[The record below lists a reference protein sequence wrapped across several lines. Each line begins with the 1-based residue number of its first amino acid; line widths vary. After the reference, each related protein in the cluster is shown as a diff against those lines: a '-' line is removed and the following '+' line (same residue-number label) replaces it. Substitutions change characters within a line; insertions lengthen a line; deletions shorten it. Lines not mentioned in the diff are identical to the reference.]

1 MNRIGVRLTAAML
14 SIAIVSLLAVPLA
27 TGVAE
32 RAAYQRLPER
42 LRDRVERLSRPAPI
56 LPMLRDRA
64 ARSMPRDGRVMP
76 MMDPSSPFEGEAA
89 TLLLLVRDLRELRR
103 DAVVAGVLVALAASV
118 GLALLLS
125 RELARPIEAVS
136 RAASEVAAGRLDAR
150 ARIPRPEL
158 QPREVRELAR
168 DFDGMAASLER
179 LEGERT
185 SMVADIAHELRNP
198 LTTLSLRLEAAAD
211 GLLDVDAEEAGT
223 LLTQTNLLTRLVD
236 DLRTLSL
243 AEAGRL
249 RLRHATVDLR
259 RPLRDAAAAHGTAAE
274 RAGVRLVV
282 DVPGEPLVV
291 RADPD
296 RLLQIVHNLLDNAV
310 RVSPQRGEVRL
321 SAARVGQNVRVTVQ
335 DDGPGIAVDPP
346 EAIFERFVR
355 DRRRDTRGEGSGL
368 GLAIVRT
375 LVSLHGGT
383 VFAHRS
389 DRVTRIGFELPA
401 AGDPEATRPDPA
413 RSEPAPS
420 HAARTDAG

>member
-14 SIAIVSLLAVPLA
+14 LIAIVSLLAVPIA

-32 RAAYQRLPER
+32 RSAYERLPEP
-42 LRDRVERLSRPAPI
+42 LRERVERLSRPAPI
-56 LPMLRDRA
+56 LPMLRDRDA
-64 ARSMPRDGRVMP
+64 GPMMRDGRSMPMMQDGRSMP
-76 MMDPSSPFEGEAA
+76 MMGSSSAFEGEAA

-103 DAVVAGVLVALAASV
+103 DAVVAGVAIALTASV

-136 RAASEVAAGRLDAR
+136 RAASKVAAGRLDAR
-150 ARIPRPEL
+150 AEIPNPRR
-158 QPREVRELAR
+158 QSREVRELAY
-168 DFDGMAASLER
+168 DFDTMAESLQR
-179 LEGERT
+179 LEGERS
-185 SMVADIAHELRNP
+185 SMIADIAHELRNP
-198 LTTLSLRLEAAAD
+198 LATLSLRLEAAAD
-211 GLLDVDAEEAGT
+211 GLLDVNPEEART

-249 RLRHATVDLR
+249 RLAPVTVDLR
-259 RPLRDAAAAHGTAAE
+259 RPLNDAAAVHRTAAD
-274 RAGVRLVV
+274 RAGVRLSV
-282 DVPGEPLVV
+282 DVPSEPLVV

-296 RLLQIVHNLLDNAV
+296 RLLQIVHNLLSNAI
-310 RVSPQRGEVRL
+310 RISPDHGEVRL
-321 SAARVGQNVRVTVQ
+321 SATRAGTHVRVTVQ

-355 DRRRDTRGEGSGL
+355 DQRRDTRGESSGL

-383 VFAHRS
+383 VFARRCG
-389 DRVTRIGFELPA
+389 RVTRIGFELP
-401 AGDPEATRPDPA
+401 G
-413 RSEPAPS
+413 SEPA
-420 HAARTDAG
+420 